1 MKNMLLVI
9 ILIFF
14 VGTLFGQT
22 ATPPSVGNGSSGNPY
37 EIATLNNLYWITQ
50 NSSSW
55 SSYFIQT
62 ADIDAASTSSWASGA
77 GFTPIGNGTIA
88 FTGSYDGQTYKIS
101 GLYINRITQYNGL
114 FGFVSG
120 GTLKNVKL
128 EQAQVTGGDNYAGG
142 LVGYLYYSSTATNCS
157 SSGSVSGTFYVG
169 GLIGAQDAYSATSS
183 CYSSGSVTGSSGGI
197 GGLIGISSRNSA
209 IKNSYSEAAVTGTNS
224 AFNLGGLL
232 GGENTCT
239 DTNCYST
246 GPVTGTS
253 SSSNVGGLIGM
264 QLYCTVTNCFWDTM
278 SSGQGTSA
286 AGIGKSTADMKTQ
299 STFTNAGWNFT
310 TVWSINSSIN
320 NGYPYL
326 ASNSPTFVEGAPV
339 GTPEKFSLSQNYP
352 NPFNPTTTIQ
362 FSVEKDGR
370 AILKAFDLLGREVTT
385 LYENVAQAGK
395 IYTVT
400 FNGSRFSSGVYF
412 YSIESSNQRMV
423 KKMMMLK

>member
-55 SSYFIQT
+55 SSYFIQI

-157 SSGSVSGTFYVG
+157 STGSVSGTFYVG

-339 GTPEKFSLSQNYP
+339 GTPETFSLSQNYP

>member
-1 MKNMLLVI
+1 MKNLLLVSTF
-9 ILIFF
+9 IFLT
-14 VGTLFGQT
+14 GTLFGQT

-62 ADIDAASTSSWASGA
+62 ADIDAASTSSWASGT

-88 FTGSYDGQTYKIS
+88 FTGSYDGQTYKIT
-101 GLYINRITQYNGL
+101 GLYVNHSTQYNGL

-157 SSGSVSGTFYVG
+157 STGSVSGTFYVG
-169 GLIGAQDAYSATSS
+169 GLIGAQDANSATSS
-183 CYSSGSVTGSSGGI
+183 CYSSGSTTGSGGAI
-197 GGLIGISSRNSA
+197 GGLMGVSSRTST
-209 IKNSYSEAAVTGTNS
+209 IKNSYSTDTVTGTNS
-224 AFNLGGLL
+224 AFNIGGLI
-232 GGENTCT
+232 GGENSCT

-246 GPVTGTS
+246 GPVTGTN

-264 QLYCTVTNCFWDTM
+264 QISCTVTNCFWDTM
-278 SSGQGTSA
+278 SSDQGTSA
-286 AGIGKSTADMKTQ
+286 SGIGKSTADMKTQ

-320 NGYPYL
+320 NGYPCL

-339 GTPEKFSLSQNYP
+339 GTPETFSLSQNYP

-370 AILKAFDLLGREVTT
+370 AIVKAFDLLGREVTT

-412 YSIESSNQRMV
+412 YSIESSTQRMV